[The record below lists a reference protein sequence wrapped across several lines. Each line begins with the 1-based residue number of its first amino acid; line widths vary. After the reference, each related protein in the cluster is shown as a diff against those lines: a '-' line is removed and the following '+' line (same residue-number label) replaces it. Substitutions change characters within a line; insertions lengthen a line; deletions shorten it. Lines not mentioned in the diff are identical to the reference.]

1 MRQTKTVKMAQT
13 AILAAIIL
21 VMSFTPLGY
30 LRTAGLE
37 VSLITIPVAI
47 GAMVVGPEAGAFLG
61 LLFGATSFYQCF
73 GMSPFGAALL
83 GINPFFTFLVCVPT
97 RMLMGWLT
105 GWIFKALYRLDR
117 SRTISYFIG
126 GLLAAVLNT
135 AFFMGMLMLCFW
147 ESAYIQELN
156 TAMGGLSMMAFLAAF
171 VGVNGLLE
179 APSSCILGGIISKA
193 LDKIVKRA

>member
-83 GINPFFTFLVCVPT
+83 GINPFLTFLVCVPT

-105 GWIFKALYRLDR
+105 GWIFKAVYKLDR
-117 SRTISYFIG
+117 SKTASYFIG

-135 AFFMGMLMLCFW
+135 VFFMGMLMLCFW

-156 TAMGGLSMMAFLAAF
+156 AAMGNLSIMAFLVAF

-179 APSSCILGGIISKA
+179 APASCILGGIISKA
-193 LDKIVKRA
+193 LDKIIKRA

>member
-21 VMSFTPLGY
+21 GMSFTPLGY